1 MGMIEE
7 AQAAGGTLLLEPKRN
22 GCLIE
27 PTVIAGVS
35 RDARVVQEEVFGPVG
50 VRIKVDT
57 VEEAIMV
64 ANDCEFG
71 LQASCFT
78 GDLESAF
85 RGGGGGRAGAVW
97 RNGESGFRSEKVRCG
112 KEWVRTCRYRR

>member
-27 PTVIAGVS
+27 PTVIAGVP
-35 RDARVVQEEVFGPVG
+35 RDARVVQEEVFGPV
-50 VRIKVDT
+50 VVLIKVDT

-78 GDLESAF
+78 
-85 RGGGGGRAGAVW
+85 
-97 RNGESGFRSEKVRCG
+97 RSEERRVG
-112 KEWVRTCRYRR
+112 KECVSTCRSRWSPYH